1 MLGPGT
7 CLQTELEVGEGL
19 SSGHNRRE
27 AGGLPLWTRTVCD
40 GGMVQVCG
48 PYPQRRPAYVSGT
61 DTEEGRVGL
70 GWFED
75 RFRVLEIPHVK
86 AKEDCI
92 RTGQLKTGRCSRND
106 YKGLGAPRMWSR

>member
-1 MLGPGT
+1 MVIIGGRQVGYHCGLGLYVT
-7 CLQTELEVGEGL
+7 VEWSRSVGPIHSAGL
-19 SSGHNRRE
+19 LMFQEQIRRR
-27 AGGLPLWTRTVCD
+27 AGWD
-40 GGMVQVCG
+40 
-48 PYPQRRPAYVSGT
+48 
-61 DTEEGRVGL
+61 L